1 MMECGTTCLAM
12 IFKYYG
18 YYNIQPVLAELGEIS
33 TEGIDLYTI
42 SEIAEDFGLRR
53 MRIVWALI
61 A

>member
-33 TEGIDLYTI
+33 TEGPLVRL
-42 SEIAEDFGLRR
+42 LRILALR
-53 MRIVWALI
+53 LIVRYSI
-61 A
+61 H